1 MATKINVRSPF
12 FIKATPTNGT
22 ISKAVLSLF
31 VYDGIFTTNKGSAVY
46 TVEKTPLTGN
56 NFVVFEISELVRD
69 YLDIEFSG
77 DYESTSSP
85 EIDPVRWVEAD
96 IVITKTESGTATSTT
111 TNKLVDSAAQ
121 FTANVTVGDIVSN
134 TTDSTTATVNAKDSN
149 TQLTLSADI
158 MASGESYVI
167 LENQNSDY
175 VAFDGYGYFEEGVN
189 PELSRTLLQSNKTIF
204 RVDDFNTRVPVF
216 TEDTSSVSFL
226 NNNEVVRTVAISSST
241 NTNAQVK
248 YVDVFGNDQLDT
260 YKERVLAD
268 GGTFEDN
275 TLLDDFLDSID
286 AGEVDE
292 VYINS
297 ASGTEVLKVKTFSC
311 SKYEPVKITFVNKFG
326 VLQDLFFTLKSVE
339 STEVTSENY
348 KRSIFSESTL
358 SYKTYQ
364 HQKQL
369 FQTNGNDRIVLNT
382 DYLNDDNNQV
392 IEELMLSEQH
402 WMTRITDVQELIIP
416 VIPRTKSVTYKT
428 SVNDRLTQYT
438 IEFDMAFDKIN
449 NIR

>member
-12 FIKATPTNGT
+12 FIKATPTSGT

-96 IVITKTESGTATSTT
+96 IVITKTDASTE
-111 TNKLVDSAAQ
+111 
-121 FTANVTVGDIVSN
+121 
-134 TTDSTTATVNAKDSN
+134 NA
-149 TQLTLSADI
+149 
-158 MASGESYVI
+158 
-167 LENQNSDY
+167 NSDY

-402 WMTRITDVQELIIP
+402 WMTRITDAQELITP

>member
-12 FIKATPTNGT
+12 FIKATPSSGT

-96 IVITKTESGTATSTT
+96 IVITKTDASTE
-111 TNKLVDSAAQ
+111 
-121 FTANVTVGDIVSN
+121 
-134 TTDSTTATVNAKDSN
+134 NA
-149 TQLTLSADI
+149 
-158 MASGESYVI
+158 
-167 LENQNSDY
+167 NSDY

-339 STEVTSENY
+339 STDVTSQNY

>member
-12 FIKATPTNGT
+12 FIKATPSSGT

-96 IVITKTESGTATSTT
+96 IVITKTDASTQ
-111 TNKLVDSAAQ
+111 N
-121 FTANVTVGDIVSN
+121 
-134 TTDSTTATVNAKDSN
+134 
-149 TQLTLSADI
+149 LT
-158 MASGESYVI
+158 
-167 LENQNSDY
+167 SDY
-175 VAFDGYGYFEEGVN
+175 IAFDGYGYFEEGVN

-260 YKERVLAD
+260 YKERVLAE

-339 STEVTSENY
+339 STDVTSQNY

>member
-12 FIKATPTNGT
+12 FIKATPSSGT

-96 IVITKTESGTATSTT
+96 IVITKTDASTE
-111 TNKLVDSAAQ
+111 N
-121 FTANVTVGDIVSN
+121 ANSH
-134 TTDSTTATVNAKDSN
+134 
-149 TQLTLSADI
+149 
-158 MASGESYVI
+158 
-167 LENQNSDY
+167 Y
-175 VAFDGYGYFEEGVN
+175 VAFDGYGYFEEEVN

-260 YKERVLAD
+260 YKERVLAE

-402 WMTRITDVQELIIP
+402 WMTRITDAQELITP

>member
-12 FIKATPTNGT
+12 FIKATPSSGT

-96 IVITKTESGTATSTT
+96 IVITKTDASTQ
-111 TNKLVDSAAQ
+111 N
-121 FTANVTVGDIVSN
+121 
-134 TTDSTTATVNAKDSN
+134 
-149 TQLTLSADI
+149 LT
-158 MASGESYVI
+158 
-167 LENQNSDY
+167 SDY
-175 VAFDGYGYFEEGVN
+175 IAFDGYGYFEEGVN

>member
-12 FIKATPTNGT
+12 FIKATPSSGT

-96 IVITKTESGTATSTT
+96 IVITKTDASTE
-111 TNKLVDSAAQ
+111 
-121 FTANVTVGDIVSN
+121 
-134 TTDSTTATVNAKDSN
+134 NA
-149 TQLTLSADI
+149 
-158 MASGESYVI
+158 
-167 LENQNSDY
+167 NSDY
-175 VAFDGYGYFEEGVN
+175 VAFDGYGYFEEEVN

-402 WMTRITDVQELIIP
+402 WMTRITDAQELITP

>member
-12 FIKATPTNGT
+12 FIKATPTSGT

-96 IVITKTESGTATSTT
+96 IVITKTDASTE
-111 TNKLVDSAAQ
+111 
-121 FTANVTVGDIVSN
+121 
-134 TTDSTTATVNAKDSN
+134 NA
-149 TQLTLSADI
+149 
-158 MASGESYVI
+158 
-167 LENQNSDY
+167 NSDY
-175 VAFDGYGYFEEGVN
+175 VAFDGYGYFEEEVN

>member
-12 FIKATPTNGT
+12 FIKATPSSGT

-96 IVITKTESGTATSTT
+96 IVITKTDASTQ
-111 TNKLVDSAAQ
+111 N
-121 FTANVTVGDIVSN
+121 
-134 TTDSTTATVNAKDSN
+134 
-149 TQLTLSADI
+149 LT
-158 MASGESYVI
+158 
-167 LENQNSDY
+167 SDY
-175 VAFDGYGYFEEGVN
+175 IAFDGYGYFEEGVN

-260 YKERVLAD
+260 YKERVLAE

-402 WMTRITDVQELIIP
+402 WMTRITDAQELITP

>member
-12 FIKATPTNGT
+12 FIKATPSSGT

-96 IVITKTESGTATSTT
+96 IVITKTDASTE
-111 TNKLVDSAAQ
+111 
-121 FTANVTVGDIVSN
+121 
-134 TTDSTTATVNAKDSN
+134 NA
-149 TQLTLSADI
+149 
-158 MASGESYVI
+158 
-167 LENQNSDY
+167 NSDY

-260 YKERVLAD
+260 YKERVLAE

-339 STEVTSENY
+339 STEVTSQNY

>member
-96 IVITKTESGTATSTT
+96 IVITKTDASTE
-111 TNKLVDSAAQ
+111 
-121 FTANVTVGDIVSN
+121 
-134 TTDSTTATVNAKDSN
+134 NA
-149 TQLTLSADI
+149 
-158 MASGESYVI
+158 
-167 LENQNSDY
+167 NSDY

-339 STEVTSENY
+339 STDVTSQNY

>member
-12 FIKATPTNGT
+12 FIKATPSSGT

-96 IVITKTESGTATSTT
+96 IVITKTDASTQ
-111 TNKLVDSAAQ
+111 N
-121 FTANVTVGDIVSN
+121 
-134 TTDSTTATVNAKDSN
+134 
-149 TQLTLSADI
+149 LT
-158 MASGESYVI
+158 
-167 LENQNSDY
+167 SDY
-175 VAFDGYGYFEEGVN
+175 IAFDGYGYFEEGVN

-297 ASGTEVLKVKTFSC
+297 ASGTEVLKVKTLSC
-311 SKYEPVKITFVNKFG
+311 SKFEPVKITFVNKFG

>member
-12 FIKATPTNGT
+12 FIKATPSSGT

-96 IVITKTESGTATSTT
+96 IVITKTDASTE
-111 TNKLVDSAAQ
+111 
-121 FTANVTVGDIVSN
+121 
-134 TTDSTTATVNAKDSN
+134 NA
-149 TQLTLSADI
+149 
-158 MASGESYVI
+158 
-167 LENQNSDY
+167 NSDY

-339 STEVTSENY
+339 STDVTSENY

>member
-12 FIKATPTNGT
+12 FIKATPTSGT

-96 IVITKTESGTATSTT
+96 IVITKTDASTQ
-111 TNKLVDSAAQ
+111 N
-121 FTANVTVGDIVSN
+121 
-134 TTDSTTATVNAKDSN
+134 
-149 TQLTLSADI
+149 LT
-158 MASGESYVI
+158 
-167 LENQNSDY
+167 SDY
-175 VAFDGYGYFEEGVN
+175 IAFDGYGYFEEGVN

-339 STEVTSENY
+339 STDVTSQNY

>member
-12 FIKATPTNGT
+12 FIKATPSSGT

-96 IVITKTESGTATSTT
+96 IVITKTDASTE
-111 TNKLVDSAAQ
+111 
-121 FTANVTVGDIVSN
+121 
-134 TTDSTTATVNAKDSN
+134 NA
-149 TQLTLSADI
+149 
-158 MASGESYVI
+158 
-167 LENQNSDY
+167 NSDY

-226 NNNEVVRTVAISSST
+226 NNNEVVKTVAISSST

-402 WMTRITDVQELIIP
+402 WMTRITDAQELITP

>member
-12 FIKATPTNGT
+12 FIKATPSSGT

-96 IVITKTESGTATSTT
+96 IVITKTDASTQ
-111 TNKLVDSAAQ
+111 N
-121 FTANVTVGDIVSN
+121 
-134 TTDSTTATVNAKDSN
+134 
-149 TQLTLSADI
+149 LT
-158 MASGESYVI
+158 
-167 LENQNSDY
+167 SDY
-175 VAFDGYGYFEEGVN
+175 IAFDGYGYFEEGVN

-297 ASGTEVLKVKTFSC
+297 ASGTEVLKVKTLSC

-339 STEVTSENY
+339 STDVTSQNY

>member
-1 MATKINVRSPF
+1 M
-12 FIKATPTNGT
+12 
-22 ISKAVLSLF
+22 
-31 VYDGIFTTNKGSAVY
+31 
-46 TVEKTPLTGN
+46 
-56 NFVVFEISELVRD
+56 
-69 YLDIEFSG
+69 
-77 DYESTSSP
+77 
-85 EIDPVRWVEAD
+85 
-96 IVITKTESGTATSTT
+96 
-111 TNKLVDSAAQ
+111 
-121 FTANVTVGDIVSN
+121 
-134 TTDSTTATVNAKDSN
+134 
-149 TQLTLSADI
+149 
-158 MASGESYVI
+158 
-167 LENQNSDY
+167 
-175 VAFDGYGYFEEGVN
+175 
-189 PELSRTLLQSNKTIF
+189 
-204 RVDDFNTRVPVF
+204 
-216 TEDTSSVSFL
+216 
-226 NNNEVVRTVAISSST
+226 
-241 NTNAQVK
+241 
-248 YVDVFGNDQLDT
+248 
-260 YKERVLAD
+260 
-268 GGTFEDN
+268 
-275 TLLDDFLDSID
+275 
-286 AGEVDE
+286 
-292 VYINS
+292 
-297 ASGTEVLKVKTFSC
+297 LKVKTFSC

-339 STEVTSENY
+339 STDVTSQNY

>member
-12 FIKATPTNGT
+12 FIKATPSSGT

-96 IVITKTESGTATSTT
+96 IVITKTDASTQ
-111 TNKLVDSAAQ
+111 N
-121 FTANVTVGDIVSN
+121 
-134 TTDSTTATVNAKDSN
+134 
-149 TQLTLSADI
+149 LT
-158 MASGESYVI
+158 
-167 LENQNSDY
+167 SDY
-175 VAFDGYGYFEEGVN
+175 IAFDGYGYFEEGVN

-339 STEVTSENY
+339 STDVTSQNY

>member
-12 FIKATPTNGT
+12 FIKATPSSGT

-96 IVITKTESGTATSTT
+96 IVITKTDASTE
-111 TNKLVDSAAQ
+111 
-121 FTANVTVGDIVSN
+121 
-134 TTDSTTATVNAKDSN
+134 NA
-149 TQLTLSADI
+149 
-158 MASGESYVI
+158 
-167 LENQNSDY
+167 NSDY
-175 VAFDGYGYFEEGVN
+175 VAFDGYGYFEEEVN

-297 ASGTEVLKVKTFSC
+297 ASGT
-311 SKYEPVKITFVNKFG
+311 
-326 VLQDLFFTLKSVE
+326 
-339 STEVTSENY
+339 
-348 KRSIFSESTL
+348 
-358 SYKTYQ
+358 
-364 HQKQL
+364 
-369 FQTNGNDRIVLNT
+369 
-382 DYLNDDNNQV
+382 
-392 IEELMLSEQH
+392 
-402 WMTRITDVQELIIP
+402 
-416 VIPRTKSVTYKT
+416 
-428 SVNDRLTQYT
+428 
-438 IEFDMAFDKIN
+438 
-449 NIR
+449 